1 MASEPSSAPPSAN
14 QSGAS
19 AQEHRV
25 SVAGCTHPNQQHPDH
40 RPSRTPERR
49 GWCGRGLF
57 VRQGHADRRP
67 PVPPARLLTSP
78 QPSVGTRTLTDKRR
92 VAKRTPHTPHRDQ
105 PTPHNSA
112 SAAAHPHQPGKADEP
127 RLTTSTSNV
136 HYRRKVGVIAVSVQ
150 ATSPQHNSCAD
161 NGPSVVM
168 AAGSRNTENGSCKAA
183 AFTPRPRTATVTPP
197 GRPVSG
203 RPRTRSCSKA
213 RPMAG
218 RPYLEAS
225 Q

>member
-136 HYRRKVGVIAVSVQ
+136 HTIDGKSESSRFQCKPLHRNIIHVPITDLRLLWRRGAATLRTAVARLQPSHRAHEPPQSLRREDLSVG
-150 ATSPQHNSCAD
+150 
-161 NGPSVVM
+161 GP
-168 AAGSRNTENGSCKAA
+168 AHAA
-183 AFTPRPRTATVTPP
+183 ARRP
-197 GRPVSG
+197 GR
-203 RPRTRSCSKA
+203 
-213 RPMAG
+213 